1 MNLNLKDLSSV
12 QIIDEK
18 PFLFHRNGFVIDG
31 KTMKRCGWKNKNGYT
46 FFGNQ
51 QSLHRWMIR
60 VFTDWA
66 KQPTPKN
73 FPGGY
78 KAWKQLNGEERMN
91 FYWDWGV
98 ADHIR
103 GLSNGNG
110 IDNLQFL
117 SGKENSKKGNKTDE

>member
-60 VFTDWA
+60 VFTDWS
-66 KQPTPKN
+66 KQPTPKH

-78 KAWKQLNGEERMN
+78 KAWKLLNGEERIK
-91 FYWDWGV
+91 FYWQWGV
-98 ADHIR
+98 ADHVR

-117 SGKENSKKGNKTDE
+117 IFDLY